1 MILVLA
7 VVERNIK
14 NAVVSRRGDI
24 LQDIY
29 LDKEKLN
36 EISDTV
42 KELGVSL

>member
-7 VVERNIK
+7 VVARNIK
-14 NAVVSRRGDI
+14 NVVGSRRGDI